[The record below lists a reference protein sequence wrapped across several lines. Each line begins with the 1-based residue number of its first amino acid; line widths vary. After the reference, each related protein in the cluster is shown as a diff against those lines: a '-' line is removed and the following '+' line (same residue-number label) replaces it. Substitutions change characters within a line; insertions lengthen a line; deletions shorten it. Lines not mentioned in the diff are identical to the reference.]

1 MARAATKPRKYQCT
15 RGSCSKMFTTKGD
28 MNRHI
33 RTVHDGIR
41 DYVCKECGDC
51 FGQRTSLQGH
61 QSKHTGEKPYHCTV
75 GGCNRRFGDASSR
88 TRHAK
93 EVHGSHYYTCIFP
106 RCNKTTKRKSV
117 MDKHLKKA
125 HNVKGTAVDEITERS
140 IRVKEE
146 FLDSP
151 LSSLTSLPDEESETG
166 SSQDFVRAIESSSY
180 SPSPSPSVSP
190 RIGKFQCDFVQAY
203 SLAESSFG
211 AGYDTFYDPFL
222 YPVTETLAYPGV
234 QGAFSG
240 TMDMVYGGT
249 SRYAD
254 DYTYTSFNG
263 HYSPASPSTL
273 SPISISP
280 SPSPGPLLCD
290 TSSLSNMTSPS
301 SELSYDYISSS
312 PYSDWSQPT
321 PSSSSSMV
329 LVFMTFMF

>member
-1 MARAATKPRKYQCT
+1 
-15 RGSCSKMFTTKGD
+15 
-28 MNRHI
+28 
-33 RTVHDGIR
+33 
-41 DYVCKECGDC
+41 
-51 FGQRTSLQGH
+51 
-61 QSKHTGEKPYHCTV
+61 
-75 GGCNRRFGDASSR
+75 
-88 TRHAK
+88 
-93 EVHGSHYYTCIFP
+93 
-106 RCNKTTKRKSV
+106 

-146 FLDSP
+146 LLDSP

-211 AGYDTFYDPFL
+211 AGKYLKWYSDLRTDQFSGYDTFYDPFL

-321 PSSSSSMV
+321 P
-329 LVFMTFMF
+329 FF